1 MKKFMTY
8 FIILLVVMLP
18 VLGVDAAKK
27 KKTTTTTTTTQ
38 AGEKVNFYIFY
49 GSTCGYCQRLHEYVA
64 ELEKDP
70 TINYMFNVVD
80 YEVWGDA
87 ENNRLMTEV
96 AKDMDYDV
104 TGVPVY
110 VIGEQIFGGY
120 SEERNDSIRKAI
132 EDAYSNKDTK
142 DMVSDI
148 AAEILSG
155 DRTSSESKKNKT
167 VGFIILGVTAIVV
180 VAILFSKNNTSY
192 YDDEDDD
199 DEDDEV
205 DEEESKQEKPKKEVK
220 KTTTKSTTT
229 KKTNAKSKK

>member
-1 MKKFMTY
+1 MKKIMTY

-27 KKTTTTTTTTQ
+27 KKTTTTTTQ
-38 AGEKVNFYIFY
+38 VAGEKVNFYIFY

-96 AKDMDYDV
+96 AKEMNHKV
-104 TGVPVY
+104 NGVPIY

-120 SEERNDSIRKAI
+120 SAETHNDSIRKAI
-132 EDAYSNKDTK
+132 EDAYKNTDTK
-142 DMVSDI
+142 DMVEPI
-148 AAEILSG
+148 AKEILSG
-155 DRTSSESKKNKT
+155 DRAASESSKNRT

-180 VAILFSKNNTSY
+180 IAILFSKNNTTY
-192 YDDEDDD
+192 YEDDD
-199 DEDDEV
+199 DDDDDEV
-205 DEEESKQEKPKKEVK
+205 EEEKVEDNKKEVK

-229 KKTNAKSKK
+229 KKTTNTKKKN